1 MELILFL
8 LLGGVL
14 FTRVGVDKSETK
26 KADQAACQRLDW
38 HRARLEGW
46 RELVADK
53 ALEEDL
59 ADLIND
65 PANYEDVWAE
75 VHDAYLRMP
84 SCKLFTRILLYST
97 MVKQLRGATYTK
109 KQQETIAASNRQDAL
124 DIMLARR
131 GKVRYI
137 NTCDGWHIKDL
148 MPGHGESSKR
158 AWDEAFDLWVYIRD
172 ELRRNGVPAKLIF
185 QTGEIEE
192 FKRTAYDAD
201 DVEKFRY
208 MSGSLTWLPL
218 TNFDHNLDYV

>member
-26 KADQAACQRLDW
+26 KANQAANQRMDW
-38 HRARLEGW
+38 HRVRIEEW

-59 ADLIND
+59 ADFIAN

-75 VHDAYLRMP
+75 VQDAFLQMSSRK
-84 SCKLFTRILLYST
+84 SSARILLFPF
-97 MVKQLRGATYTK
+97 MVNQLCGITYTK
-109 KQQETIAASNRQDAL
+109 KQQEKIATSNQQDAL

-148 MPGHGESSKR
+148 MPGNGESSKR

-172 ELRRNGVPAKLIF
+172 ELRRNGVPAQLIF

-208 MSGSLTWLPL
+208 MSGTLTWLPL
-218 TNFDHNLDYV
+218 TNFDHNLNHV

>member
-8 LLGGVL
+8 LFGGVL

-26 KADQAACQRLDW
+26 KAHQAANQRMDW
-38 HRARLEGW
+38 HRARIEEW

-59 ADLIND
+59 ADFIAN
-65 PANYEDVWAE
+65 PANYEDVWVE
-75 VHDAYLRMP
+75 VQDAFLQMP
-84 SCKLFTRILLYST
+84 SRKSFARILLFPF
-97 MVKQLRGATYTK
+97 MVNQLYNTTYTK
-109 KQQETIAASNRQDAL
+109 KQQEKIAASNQQDAL

-148 MPGHGESSKR
+148 MPGNGESSKR

-172 ELRRNGVPAKLIF
+172 ELRRNGVPAQLIF

-208 MSGSLTWLPL
+208 MNGTLTWLPL
-218 TNFDHNLDYV
+218 TNFDHNLSYV

>member
-59 ADLIND
+59 ADLISN

-97 MVKQLRGATYTK
+97 MVKQLRGTTYTK
-109 KQQETIAASNRQDAL
+109 KQQETIAASNRQNAL
-124 DIMLARR
+124 DIMLCQ
-131 GKVRYI
+131 Y
-137 NTCDGWHIKDL
+137 
-148 MPGHGESSKR
+148 
-158 AWDEAFDLWVYIRD
+158 
-172 ELRRNGVPAKLIF
+172 LRRL
-185 QTGEIEE
+185 
-192 FKRTAYDAD
+192 AYQRPDA
-201 DVEKFRY
+201 R
-208 MSGSLTWLPL
+208 SR
-218 TNFDHNLDYV
+218 

>member
-14 FTRVGVDKSETK
+14 FTRVGVDKSKTK
-26 KADQAACQRLDW
+26 KANQAACQRLDW

-84 SCKLFTRILLYST
+84 SCKLFTRIH
-97 MVKQLRGATYTK
+97 
-109 KQQETIAASNRQDAL
+109 RQDAL

-192 FKRTAYDAD
+192 FKRTAYDVD

-218 TNFDHNLDYV
+218 TNFDHNLNYV